1 MCEIT
6 TVTRGKHGSLVVSG
20 SDVVQA
26 EAHPVDHVVDTTGA
40 GDAYAGGF
48 LYAFTAGLSL
58 ERCARIG
65 NIAAAEVISHMGA
78 RPTSALGMMV
88 HGG

>member
-1 MCEIT
+1 M
-6 TVTRGKHGSLVVSG
+6 VSG
-20 SDVVQA
+20 GGIVHS
-26 EAHPVDHVVDTTGA
+26 EAHPVDVVVDTTGA

-78 RPTSALGMMV
+78 RPSPALGMMV
-88 HGG
+88 HGA